1 VKVFVIIVACIQ
13 SLVIPLEKTCI
24 IEPMNDQTFESVDQC
39 LVFVDYFKKNVETGS
54 PDLYVTGFCTT
65 KEFNSI

>member
-1 VKVFVIIVACIQ
+1 MKVFVVLIACLQ
-13 SLVIPLEKTCI
+13 STFTPLDKTCI